1 MNDSASDIEA
11 DQLADLGVLRFSGPD
26 ALTFLQGQVT
36 HDTRLLADGRTLF
49 AACATQQGRVIA
61 LLRLRQSGD
70 TTYALLP
77 LELADSLVTRLMR
90 FVLRAKVSVELAR
103 DLRVKWAERRLEQ
116 SAAPTLGNDEAAVV
130 FDIEPGRRAVAV
142 PSTILPAS
150 ADTMPVA
157 ARPAAVNDWRAADIA
172 AGLPQIYAA
181 TSEAFTP
188 QMLNLDLLDG
198 VSFNKGCYTG
208 QEIVVRTQHLGRI
221 KRRTLRYQLPPGPE
235 PPSLAGLL
243 LDGVKVAEVLLTAE
257 RPDGIELLAV
267 TSLDACGRAL
277 VTEDGRTAEPISL
290 PYALV
295 EFGTS
300 TR

>member
-1 MNDSASDIEA
+1 
-11 DQLADLGVLRFSGPD
+11 
-26 ALTFLQGQVT
+26 LTFLQGQVT
-36 HDTRLLADGRTLF
+36 HDTRLLSDGRTLL

-70 TTYALLP
+70 TIYALLP
-77 LELADSLVTRLMR
+77 LELADSLIARLRR

-116 SAAPTLGNDEAAVV
+116 STAPAPGDDVTTRPGDDEAAIV

-142 PSTILPAS
+142 PSSVLPAS
-150 ADTMPVA
+150 AETLPVA
-157 ARPAAVNDWRAADIA
+157 ARPTAVNDWRAADIA
-172 AGLPQIYAA
+172 AGLPQICAA

-221 KRRTLRYQLPPGPE
+221 KRRTLRYRLPPGPE

-243 LDGVKVAEVLLTAE
+243 LDGVKVAEVLLTAI
-257 RPDGIELLAV
+257 RPDGVELLAV
-267 TSLDACGRAL
+267 TSLDARGCEL
-277 VTEDGRTAEPISL
+277 LTEDGRSAQPLTL
-290 PYALV
+290 PYALI
-295 EFGTS
+295 EPGTS